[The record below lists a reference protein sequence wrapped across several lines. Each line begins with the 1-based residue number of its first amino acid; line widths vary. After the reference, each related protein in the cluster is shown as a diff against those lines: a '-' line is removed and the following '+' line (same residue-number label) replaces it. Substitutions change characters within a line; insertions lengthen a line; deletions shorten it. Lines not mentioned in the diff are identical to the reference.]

1 MSKLKEQ
8 IEKLQY
14 KQKQVD
20 YLNYIKD
27 LVINDTK
34 CIDYSD
40 VKASIHEKL
49 IPILTQLTA
58 ELAEDEQPKPVET
71 VTTTSTT
78 FTVDEAAVLKGL
90 VAKVTSQGKAPQNP
104 QQPQSPA
111 NPGPKTAPSVSE
123 QMSFAMANR
132 HLANKK
138 VQVINDANVT
148 LTGTVVGLDA
158 PNVVVQTDTGPKIL
172 VPIEKVVL
180 S

>member
-8 IEKLQY
+8 IEKLQL

-20 YLNYIKD
+20 YLAYIKD

-34 CIDYSD
+34 CIDYSE

-49 IPILTQLTA
+49 IPMLTQLTA
-58 ELAEDEQPKPVET
+58 ELTEDEQPKTPEQAA
-71 VTTTSTT
+71 TTSGA
-78 FTVDEAAVLKGL
+78 FTADEAAVLKTL
-90 VAKVTSQGKAPQNP
+90 VAKVNGKVPTSP
-104 QQPQSPA
+104 QQSQVPVNKGNKQ
-111 NPGPKTAPSVSE
+111 APSVSE

-180 S
+180 Q

>member
-8 IEKLQY
+8 IEKLQF

-20 YLNYIKD
+20 YLNYVKD

-40 VKASIHEKL
+40 VKDSIQQKL
-49 IPILTQLTA
+49 IPMLTQLTI
-58 ELAEDEQPKPVET
+58 ELAEDELPKPIEAIT
-71 VTTTSTT
+71 VTSTT
-78 FTVDEAAVLKGL
+78 FTLDETNVLKSL
-90 VAKVTSQGKAPQNP
+90 VAKVNNKVPQLNQPNP
-104 QQPQSPA
+104 ALA
-111 NPGPKTAPSVSE
+111 NPGVKTAPSVAD

-148 LTGTVVGLDA
+148 LTGIVVGLDA
-158 PNVVVQTDTGPKIL
+158 PNVVIQTDTGPKIL
-172 VPIEKVVL
+172 VPIERVVL